1 MAQDEHS
8 PAAGIIDDRPTALR
22 FGEEPLAQTRE
33 ASAALR
39 RLAGLLVSLEHEH
52 PTVDAMIGQLASW
65 EDELTLAAPRD
76 PRPRFG
82 PEQTAE
88 QRVYLDH
95 AFDPGSF
102 NPNFPEYRF
111 ERIESESARGTVTF
125 PVVYEGPPGL
135 VHGGV
140 IASFFDCVIQHHNCA
155 MGSAGKTRSLTI
167 TYRRPTPLL
176 TDLDFDITREVTD
189 RGLRS
194 AGRLVRDGQVL
205 CTGELDSVAMST
217 EQLAARAFGRRRGDD
232 R

>member
-1 MAQDEHS
+1 MVQDKHS
-8 PAAGIIDDRPTALR
+8 RLAGAIDDRPTALR
-22 FGEEPLAQTRE
+22 FGEEPLAQTRL
-33 ASAALR
+33 AGVALR
-39 RLAGLLVSLEHEH
+39 RLAGLLVSMEHEH
-52 PTVDAMIGQLASW
+52 PAVDAMIAAFAVW
-65 EDELTLAAPRD
+65 EDELTLAAPPD

-82 PEQTAE
+82 PDQTAD

-102 NPNFPEYRF
+102 NPSFPEYRF
-111 ERIESESARGTVTF
+111 ERIEAEYARGEVQF

-140 IASFFDCVIQHHNCA
+140 LATFFDCVIQHHNCA
-155 MGSAGKTRSLTI
+155 VGSAGKTRTLNVS
-167 TYRRPTPLL
+167 YRRPTPLL
-176 TDLDFDITREVTD
+176 APLEFDITREVTE

-194 AGRLVRDGQVL
+194 TARLIHDGHVV

-217 EQLAARAFGRRRGDD
+217 DQLAAREFGRRRDSA